1 MTLKKKLTLG
11 LGFLFFLIF
20 ALAVFYSVYIGK
32 LAQDAQDIL
41 KDNYKS
47 LIYSKN
53 MALALEDMRTAVGNI
68 VFNPAN
74 ESAAPGYYEKLFE
87 ANKAKFEENLGF
99 ERSNITEI
107 HEEDY
112 VAALNKGYELY
123 GEISRRL
130 VAGGGGAA
138 LYFSEFQPAAEK
150 LQRIINDI
158 HDINMQAVER
168 KSQLAKRDSARI
180 INLTAGFGVFCLI
193 LAFGYFWYFPFYVS
207 NSIAY
212 LAGRMEQLLKKS
224 QITLDTKTSDESF
237 ILLQGINLLENQL
250 DAKPKE

>member
-11 LGFLFFLIF
+11 LGFLFFLVF
-20 ALAVFYSVYIGK
+20 ALAIFYSVYLGK
-32 LAQDAQDIL
+32 LARDGQDIL

-53 MALALEDMRTAVGNI
+53 MALALEDMRTAVANI
-68 VFNPAN
+68 VFNPAH
-74 ESAAPGYYEKLFE
+74 ESAAPGYYEKLFD
-87 ANKAKFEENLGF
+87 ANKAKFEENLGS
-99 ERSNITEI
+99 ERGNITEI
-107 HEEDY
+107 HEEEY

-130 VAGGGGAA
+130 VTRDGGAA
-138 LYFSEFQPAAEK
+138 LYFSEYQPAVEK
-150 LQRIINDI
+150 LQRLVNDI
-158 HDINMQAVER
+158 NDINMQAVER

-224 QITLDTKTSDESF
+224 QITLDTKTNDEAF

-250 DAKPKE
+250 DAKPKD